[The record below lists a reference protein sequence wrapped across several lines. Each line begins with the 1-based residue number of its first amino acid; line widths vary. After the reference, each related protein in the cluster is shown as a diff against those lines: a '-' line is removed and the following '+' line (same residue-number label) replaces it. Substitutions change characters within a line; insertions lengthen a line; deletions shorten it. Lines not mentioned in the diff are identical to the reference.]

1 MAEILSLGTK
11 YTLKCMLKVRSHF
24 ESCDAAPYYLLNR
37 LYIDDYCTW
46 LQKVSHVNDGDLKDL
61 AGRVRECKTTKLD
74 LGWDLEALENYEYSD
89 KASDSS
95 ESTSSESDV
104 TTASEE
110 SEISSDNEELS
121 DGQATNLNEDFKTK
135 MTLSSNDN
143 NLPSKKKPLI
153 EVLET
158 SDEDENEKC
167 ETEIQ
172 NNLIKEIA
180 SLKIVESKLVTK
192 ENNS

>member
-1 MAEILSLGTK
+1 
-11 YTLKCMLKVRSHF
+11 MLKVRSHF

-46 LQKVSHVNDGDLKDL
+46 LQKVNHVNDEDLKDL
-61 AGRVRECKTTKLD
+61 AGRIRRCKTTKLD
-74 LGWDLEALENYEYSD
+74 LGWDLEALENYDYSD
-89 KASDSS
+89 KASDSG

-110 SEISSDNEELS
+110 SETSGDNEELS
-121 DGQATNLNEDFKTK
+121 EGHAANLNEDFKTK
-135 MTLSSNDN
+135 ITLSSNDKS
-143 NLPSKKKPLI
+143 LQSKKKPLI

-158 SDEDENEKC
+158 SDESENEKC

-180 SLKIVESKLVTK
+180 SLKIVESKLISK
-192 ENNS
+192 ENRS